1 MAEEI
6 KQMQDDER
14 EALASIYE
22 GDDAFKES
30 NPTTYQYKVKEFIV
44 IYTSIV
50 GASNKI
56 VYNSNCI
63 VGCVTF
69 FSMERKRL
77 SIHSWWKLVGM
88 KTIQTSCPISI

>member
-50 GASNKI
+50 GASN
-56 VYNSNCI
+56 
-63 VGCVTF
+63 
-69 FSMERKRL
+69 
-77 SIHSWWKLVGM
+77 
-88 KTIQTSCPISI
+88 